1 MFNRV
6 PCHSSRLWRLL
17 FCFYRNSKTKCCSS
31 LWWRLHLKLCITLN
45 AVISFIFYIIYILL
59 EEKQTPFFLNAENLP
74 EAQRTGSQTDLCLW
88 EKQHTNFS
96 WQSFLDSFSPNSTII
111 NLCLWQL
118 KRIMVEFGAFNVTL
132 KSIVVNGSCHSLNW
146 SVTFKQKKAFLTS

>member
-1 MFNRV
+1 MLFLSVMKTTFKIMNYFK
-6 PCHSSRLWRLL
+6 CHDFLWPYI
-17 FCFYRNSKTKCCSS
+17 FC
-31 LWWRLHLKLCITLN
+31 
-45 AVISFIFYIIYILL
+45 IIYITWG
-59 EEKQTPFFLNAENLP
+59 KKDTFFFNAENLP
-74 EAQRTGSQTDLCLW
+74 KAQRTGSQTDLCLW

>member
-1 MFNRV
+1 M
-6 PCHSSRLWRLL
+6 L
-17 FCFYRNSKTKCCSS
+17 FLSVMKTAFKIMYYFKCCDFFHF
-31 LWWRLHLKLCITLN
+31 L
-45 AVISFIFYIIYILL
+45 YYIYITWG
-59 EEKQTPFFLNAENLP
+59 KTDTFFFNAENLP
-74 EAQRTGSQTDLCLW
+74 EAQRTSSQTDLCLW

>member
-1 MFNRV
+1 MTPHF
-6 PCHSSRLWRLL
+6 HLL
-17 FCFYRNSKTKCCSS
+17 Y
-31 LWWRLHLKLCITLN
+31 
-45 AVISFIFYIIYILL
+45 YIYTYIYTLL
-59 EEKQTPFFLNAENLP
+59 EQKKKKWHLFFFDAENLA
-74 EAQRTGSQTDLCLW
+74 EAQRTSSQTDLCLW

-118 KRIMVEFGAFNVTL
+118 KRIMAEFGAFNVTL

-146 SVTFKQKKAFLTS
+146 SVTFKQKKAFLTSEKIAETIKQTHKHL